1 MVGTMLL
8 SSASSLA
15 AQSLAD
21 VARQEEARRK
31 EIKQPAKVYTN
42 KDLASVP
49 SPSPPAQAVSSAVPA
64 GDAAGKDTG
73 KEAAGDPKG
82 KDAKDPGA
90 ARDQEYWSKR
100 MKDLTAQLDSD
111 QTLADA
117 LQTRISALSAAPV
130 PGLDL
135 QKATDGLN
143 RLTQAIESDK
153 KALVDIQEEA
163 RKASVPPGW
172 LR

>member
-1 MVGTMLL
+1 MVATVLV
-8 SSASSLA
+8 SSVSSLA

-49 SPSPPAQAVSSAVPA
+49 SPSPPPQTASSAVPA
-64 GDAAGKDTG
+64 ADAAGKDTG

-82 KDAKDPGA
+82 KDAKDAGA
-90 ARDQEYWSKR
+90 AKDQEYWSKR
-100 MKDLTAQLDSD
+100 MKDLTERLDSD

-135 QKATDGLN
+135 QKAIDGLN
-143 RLTQAIESDK
+143 RLTLAIESDK